1 MKDTSY
7 VYRIASTVITDSRAF
22 FSGNV
27 ELEERVVPSPPRY
40 GNSSWSLTAGSSPRY
55 QRSPSP
61 LGKRRP
67 IRIPTLA
74 QVPASLRSW
83 TCQKTKSLLPMFTPW
98 GHAAAPDAQSVS
110 SSLNVDRLRRAAFK
124 NRRSAGAKVLYR
136 PVSLFRRRAR
146 GGIP

>member
-1 MKDTSY
+1 MYTELHQLSLL
-7 VYRIASTVITDSRAF
+7 TV
-22 FSGNV
+22 
-27 ELEERVVPSPPRY
+27 ERSFLGMWSLRNGLCHPPKY

-55 QRSPSP
+55 QRSPNP

-110 SSLNVDRLRRAAFK
+110 SSLNVDRLGRAVFK
-124 NRRSAGAKVLYR
+124 NRRSAGEK
-136 PVSLFRRRAR
+136 
-146 GGIP
+146 